1 MAAVGGKRA
10 AAAEHGRNA
19 LPTLF
24 RLAGGITLSLLGWG
38 YLVWIAIDFGAEA
51 RRTGNG
57 AAWGLLLLAA
67 IGAVACLFLAFL
79 LVSRLLQTLGLLPG
93 SPPPRD
99 SHAPK
104 GGKRAKR

>member
-1 MAAVGGKRA
+1 M
-10 AAAEHGRNA
+10 
-19 LPTLF
+19 PTLL
-24 RLAGGITLSLLGWG
+24 RLAGGITASLLGWG

-51 RRTGNG
+51 RRDGNG

-67 IGAVACLFLAFL
+67 IGAVACLFLTFL

-93 SPPPRD
+93 APPPKAPD
-99 SHAPK
+99 APK